1 MVGEP
6 ADVVARFIRGW
17 ELLDPEMILGA
28 VAPDM
33 VLVWGTDHDEVW
45 RSRIELSASVD
56 RQVEAFSQPSYSWA
70 DGDPAILTIGEIS
83 VVAGVLRVS
92 AESQGSAHS
101 VDMRS
106 TFVVR
111 GGLDDGALVHAHFS
125 VGAERQAVPY

>member
-6 ADVVARFIRGW
+6 GEVVARFIRGW

-33 VLVWGTDHDEVW
+33 VLVWGTDHEEVW
-45 RSRIELSASVD
+45 RSRMELSLSVD
-56 RQVEAFSQPSYSWA
+56 RQLEAFSHPSYSWA
-70 DGDPAILTIGEIS
+70 EGDPTTLTMGEVS
-83 VVAGVLRVS
+83 VVAGVLRVA

-101 VDMRS
+101 VEMRS